1 MNFYSYGMENYFLV
15 LKKISGLRL
24 AVSNVAT
31 VIVIAASIVACAIV
45 EIPNTHILPIQ
56 SENIIHHIQAS
67 ICIIKCLTFS
77 SGICLNGLCSA
88 LITEFH
94 DL

>member
-1 MNFYSYGMENYFLV
+1 MNFYSYGTENYFLV
-15 LKKISGLRL
+15 LKNISGLRL

-56 SENIIHHIQAS
+56 SENIIHHIQAR